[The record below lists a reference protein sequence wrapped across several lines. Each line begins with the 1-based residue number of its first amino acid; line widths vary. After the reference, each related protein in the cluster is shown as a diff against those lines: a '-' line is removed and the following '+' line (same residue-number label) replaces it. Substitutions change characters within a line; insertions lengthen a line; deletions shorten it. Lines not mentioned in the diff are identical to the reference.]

1 MGCGA
6 SLPKVEGFLVEQPTP
21 ANGYILGDL
30 ASTAAGNVTLHYS
43 GGITN
48 KGVAAGS
55 YPTTNPVKID
65 GGDVIFTV
73 LRAGDLNRPRDWIR
87 GPTIAKD
94 AAGRTIAMLK
104 TDSTTKLKWDSVG
117 NTYTGYCL
125 APRFDGQG
133 AAFTADGVSMY
144 SAFRVQNMDSKAG
157 NLGYGKFNVYL
168 IKDGAAFDSTPT
180 YVLTT
185 YFSCSA
191 TVKFLLTTY
200 ADNAG
205 VAHGDTK
212 FGGKITLTVVK
223 GMDAGLALLA
233 GFAPALL
240 IAELEYVDSGPTG
253 AAF

>member
-6 SLPKVEGFLVEQPTP
+6 SLPKVEGFLVEQPTQG
-21 ANGYILGDL
+21 NGHILGNL
-30 ASTAAGNVTLHYS
+30 ASTAAGNITLHYS
-43 GGITN
+43 SGMTN
-48 KGVAAGS
+48 KGPAPGS
-55 YPTTNPVKID
+55 HPTTNPVRVD
-65 GGDVIFTV
+65 SGDVIFTV
-73 LRAGDLNRPRDWIR
+73 NRAGDLPPRNWIR

-104 TDSTTKLKWDSVG
+104 SDSTTKLKWDSVG

-185 YFSCSA
+185 YFSCNA
-191 TVKFLLTTY
+191 TQKFLLTTY

-205 VAHGDTK
+205 VAHGNTK
-212 FGGKITLTVVK
+212 SGPFGGKITLTVVK

-240 IAELEYVDSGPTG
+240 VGEQYVVDNGI
-253 AAF
+253 